1 MGTSPLIE
9 SSRLL
14 RRLGGL
20 FLCIALTTAVAHAD
34 WQMGMQEPASDM
46 AETQR
51 ELNAIMMWIIVVI
64 GVGVFGAMLYSIVY
78 HRKSRGHQAANFH
91 ESTAVE
97 IVWTIVPMLIIIAMA
112 LPATSAILAYKDTGE
127 PDITIKVT
135 GYQWK
140 WSYDYLNEGV
150 SFYSQLSTP
159 PEEIGGKYYNSDA
172 SANPTSD
179 HYLLEVDQEVVVP
192 VGKKVRLLLTAG
204 DVIHAWWVPQ
214 LGVKQ
219 DAIPGLVRDAWFV
232 ANREGTYRGQCAELC
247 GKNHAFMPIVVR
259 AVGEEEYA
267 AWLDERRSGEAVAAD
282 EGPVFAS
289 QAQVAASTAAD
300 EAPVEWNMEQAMKQ
314 GEAAYGRYCAACH
327 QANGEGLAPTFP
339 ALKGAAIAVEE
350 GMLASHID
358 IVLNGKA
365 GTSMAAFNYLSDA
378 DLAGVITY
386 ERNAWGNDAGSL
398 VTPDDIKTAR
408 Q

>member
-159 PEEIGGKYYNSDA
+159 PEEIGGKYYSSDA

-289 QAQVAASTAAD
+289 QAQVAASTAED

-327 QANGEGLAPTFP
+327 QANGEGLTPTFP

-398 VTPDDIKTAR
+398 VTPDDIRTAR